1 MKYHKVKPYSLR
13 WLKLLYKLYGVILT
27 LSTISYLITRN
38 NKTLL
43 GVMALCA
50 VGIIYVVFIRRM
62 KWYKAS
68 KFTRLIQKHIE

>member
-43 GVMALCA
+43 GVMAL
-50 VGIIYVVFIRRM
+50 
-62 KWYKAS
+62 W
-68 KFTRLIQKHIE
+68 E